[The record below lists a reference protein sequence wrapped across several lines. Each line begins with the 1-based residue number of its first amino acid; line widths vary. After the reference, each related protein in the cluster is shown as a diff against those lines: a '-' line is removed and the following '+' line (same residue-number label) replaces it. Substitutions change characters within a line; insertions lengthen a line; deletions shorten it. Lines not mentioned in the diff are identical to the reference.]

1 MKVTFEVTSGESS
14 VGGSLSKMSG
24 PVGFCPDLQRKASY
38 NLSNIFSL
46 VSVEVEND
54 WVILGECIMELN
66 FIRVSI
72 AHKESSGRENLSG
85 KTKVIHLLT
94 RCSVRSQCGF
104 GPRNKVPGRA
114 SPGRDSILV
123 HFCISL
129 KDLLNHC
136 VGVPEPP
143 QIPTRKS
150 EYL

>member
-14 VGGSLSKMSG
+14 VGGSLSKTSG

-46 VSVEVEND
+46 VSVEAEND
-54 WVILGECIMELN
+54 WVIWGECIMELN
-66 FIRVSI
+66 FLIVSI
-72 AHKESSGRENLSG
+72 AHKENSGRENLSE

-114 SPGRDSILV
+114 FPGRDSILV

-136 VGVPEPP
+136 VGLAEPP